1 MAATI
6 KLINNAPLTI
16 TSDNP
21 VVDCGNDSTG
31 ARVFTIDKPYENN
44 AGGFPQNPMRFKD
57 YIANING
64 RNFGGNGE
72 DNEIELLEEPTRLK
86 IIIR

>member
-1 MAATI
+1 MPTNI

-31 ARVFTIDKPYENN
+31 AKVFTVDKPYDCHP
-44 AGGFPQNPMRFKD
+44 GFSENPMRFKD
-57 YIANING
+57 HSVNING